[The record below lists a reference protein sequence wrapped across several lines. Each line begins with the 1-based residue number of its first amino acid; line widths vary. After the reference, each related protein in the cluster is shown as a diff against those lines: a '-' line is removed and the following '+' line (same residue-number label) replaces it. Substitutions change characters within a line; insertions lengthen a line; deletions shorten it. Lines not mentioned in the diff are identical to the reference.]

1 METVIQDGLYAMEK
15 VFFLDI
21 MSSRQLFNCSLRAQL
36 GSDDGSESKPSLCP
50 QEFYS
55 ILKNKIN

>member
-1 METVIQDGLYAMEK
+1 MPWRKFFWILYHP
-15 VFFLDI
+15 DN
-21 MSSRQLFNCSLRAQL
+21 FNCSLRAQL